1 MTYEF
6 YSYLNVTNK
15 EDMPRFE
22 EFSRFSIVMK
32 NKENENEEEIHLI
45 SSILEEKKE
54 VENEI
59 K

>member
-1 MTYEF
+1 
-6 YSYLNVTNK
+6 
-15 EDMPRFE
+15 
-22 EFSRFSIVMK
+22 MK
-32 NKENENEEEIHLI
+32 NKENENEEELHLI